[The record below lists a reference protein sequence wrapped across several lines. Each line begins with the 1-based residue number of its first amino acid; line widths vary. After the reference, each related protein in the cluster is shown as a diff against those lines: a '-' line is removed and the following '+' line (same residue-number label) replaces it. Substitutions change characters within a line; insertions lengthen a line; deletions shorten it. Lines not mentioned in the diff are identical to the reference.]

1 MFKKTVFTA
10 AMTPQFFKERAFE
23 KILWEKIF
31 TNEATDKGLIS
42 KTHKQLMKLNI
53 KKNKQPN
60 QKVDGRSKYT
70 FFQRK
75 KGFLTVIK

>member
-23 KILWEKIF
+23 NFLWEKIF

-53 KKNKQPN
+53 KKTSNPIKKWMEDLN
-60 QKVDGRSKYT
+60 THFSKEK
-70 FFQRK
+70 RAS
-75 KGFLTVIK
+75 